1 MISLPRWSGGVTFLA
16 SPSRYG
22 IAVGA
27 AVVAA
32 LVRLA
37 LERAWGAHLPFITF
51 FPAIMVSAWLGGF
64 GPGLVTTAVSAT
76 TAFYFWL
83 VPVRS
88 FWISEPTDWLGLVV
102 FVSVGIV
109 ISAMNEVWRRGL
121 FALAES
127 EQRLAVTLASI
138 GDAVLT
144 TNNHG
149 RITRMNG
156 VAETL
161 TGWRAADAIGRPL
174 EEVFVVIDTHTPG
187 KAENPVRRVL
197 REGVVTS
204 LSNMLLASAD
214 GRTIPIDDSAAPIR
228 SDDGRTA
235 GAIMVFRDITERRR
249 SEDERNQRDLAARQL
264 AAIVES
270 SDDAIVSKDLE
281 STIRSWNRGAERI
294 FGYTAAEMI
303 GRSIR
308 VIIPDDR
315 WSEEDDVLR
324 QIRRGEKVDHFET
337 VRRRKDGSE
346 VPVSLTI
353 SPIYSPDGVVI
364 GASKIAR
371 DISERKQ
378 VEAERAQMLLREQ
391 HARTEVERASHVK
404 DDFLATLSHELR
416 TPLNAVLGYA
426 QLLTSAVLP
435 AERIPHAY
443 QAIQR
448 NAQAQAR
455 LVESL
460 LDLSRVL
467 AGKLELSVEDI
478 TLSTPLEAAVDAV
491 RPDAVRKGIVLDVS
505 PRARALSVSGDPVR
519 LQQVFWN
526 LLTNAIKFTPSGGRV
541 AVRAIPDG
549 PHARVEISDT
559 GCGIE
564 ADLLPYVFDR
574 FRQAKGEA
582 ARVSGGLGLGLA
594 LVREMVHAHGGTVSA
609 QSEGEGRG
617 STFTVRLPLAQTATL
632 GRSNVS
638 ETGRSTAVGGES
650 HADVLIVDDERD
662 AREMLSL
669 ILTTQGATV
678 RSVASASEALDA
690 MRHRRPDVVLAD
702 VGMPEEDGYSMMRRW
717 RALERE
723 LGYDRVPA
731 VAVTAFATTKDRDR
745 AVSAGFDWHVA
756 KPIDLDELGRVLGTA
771 AGFPRAPL
779 A

>member
-1 MISLPRWSGGVTFLA
+1 MI
-16 SPSRYG
+16 
-22 IAVGA
+22 
-27 AVVAA
+27 
-32 LVRLA
+32 
-37 LERAWGAHLPFITF
+37 
-51 FPAIMVSAWLGGF
+51 SAWLGGF
-64 GPGLVTTAVSAT
+64 GPGLVTTALSAI

-88 FWISEPTDWLGLVV
+88 FWISEPADWLGLAV
-102 FVSVGIV
+102 FVSVGVV

-121 FALAES
+121 LALAES
-127 EQRLAVTLASI
+127 EQRLSVTLASI
-138 GDAVLT
+138 GEAVLT
-144 TNNHG
+144 TDSQG
-149 RITRMNG
+149 RITRMNT

-161 TGWRAADAIGRPL
+161 TGWRAVDAIGRPL
-174 EEVFVVIDTHTPG
+174 DDVFVVIDAQTRA
-187 KAENPVRRVL
+187 KAGNPVRGVL
-197 REGVVTS
+197 NEGIVSS
-204 LSNMLLASAD
+204 LPNMLLVSAD

-228 SDDGRTA
+228 SDDGRMA
-235 GAIMVFRDITERRR
+235 GAIMVFRDVTERRR
-249 SEDERNQRDLAARQL
+249 SEEERNLRDLAAREL

-294 FGYTAAEMI
+294 FGYTAEEMI

-308 VIIPDDR
+308 VVIPDDR
-315 WSEEDDVLR
+315 WSEEDHVLR
-324 QIRRGEKVDHFET
+324 QLRRGEKVDHFET

-371 DISERKQ
+371 DISDRKQ
-378 VEAERAQMLLREQ
+378 VEAERAEMLLREQ
-391 HARTEVERASHVK
+391 HARTEVERASRLK

-426 QLLTSAVLP
+426 QLLTSGVLP
-435 AERIPHAY
+435 VERIPHAY

-491 RPDAVRKGIVLDVS
+491 RPDAARKGVVLDVS
-505 PRARALSVSGDPVR
+505 PRAKTLSVPGDPVR

-526 LLTNAIKFTPSGGRV
+526 LLTNAVKFTPSGGRV
-541 AVRAIPDG
+541 AVRAILDG

-559 GCGIE
+559 GCGIA

-594 LVREMVHAHGGTVSA
+594 LVREMIHAHGGTVSA

-617 STFTVRLPLAQTATL
+617 STFTITLPLARTATL
-632 GRSNVS
+632 GGSNVG
-638 ETGRSTAVGGES
+638 ETGRSTAAVGAEPP
-650 HADVLIVDDERD
+650 ADLLIVDDERD

-690 MRHRRPDVVLAD
+690 MRYRRPDVLLAD

-717 RALERE
+717 RALEGE

-731 VAVTAFATTKDRDR
+731 VAVTAYATAKDRDR
-745 AVSAGFDWHVA
+745 AVSAGFDWHIA
-756 KPIDLDELGRVLGTA
+756 KPIDLDELGRVLATA
-771 AGFPRAPL
+771 AGFPRMPL

>member
-1 MISLPRWSGGVTFLA
+1 
-16 SPSRYG
+16 
-22 IAVGA
+22 
-27 AVVAA
+27 
-32 LVRLA
+32 
-37 LERAWGAHLPFITF
+37 
-51 FPAIMVSAWLGGF
+51 
-64 GPGLVTTAVSAT
+64 
-76 TAFYFWL
+76 
-83 VPVRS
+83 
-88 FWISEPTDWLGLVV
+88 
-102 FVSVGIV
+102 
-109 ISAMNEVWRRGL
+109 
-121 FALAES
+121 
-127 EQRLAVTLASI
+127 LAVTLASI

-144 TNNHG
+144 TNNQG
-149 RITRMNG
+149 RITRMNA

-174 EEVFVVIDTHTPG
+174 EDVFVVIDIQTHG
-187 KAENPVRRVL
+187 KVENPVRRVL

-204 LSNMLLASAD
+204 LANMLLASAD

-228 SDDGRTA
+228 SDDGRMA

-249 SEDERNQRDLAARQL
+249 SEDARNQRDLSARQL

-281 STIRSWNRGAERI
+281 STIRSWNRGAEHI

-353 SPIYSPDGVVI
+353 SPIYSSDGVVI

-371 DISERKQ
+371 DISDRKQ
-378 VEAERAQMLLREQ
+378 VEAERAQMLLLEQ
-391 HARTEVERASHVK
+391 HARTEVERASRLK

-426 QLLTSAVLP
+426 QLLTSGALTV
-435 AERIPHAY
+435 ERIPHAY

-478 TLSTPLEAAVDAV
+478 TLSTPLEAAIDAV
-491 RPDAVRKGIVLDVS
+491 RPDAARKGIVLDVS
-505 PRARALSVSGDPVR
+505 PRARTLSVSGDPVR

-541 AVRAIPDG
+541 SVRAIPDG
-549 PHARVEISDT
+549 AYARVEISDT
-559 GCGIE
+559 GCGIAGE
-564 ADLLPYVFDR
+564 LLPYVFDR

-582 ARVSGGLGLGLA
+582 ARVGGGLGLGLA

-609 QSEGEGRG
+609 QSEGEGHG
-617 STFTVRLPLAQTATL
+617 STFTITLPLARPATL
-632 GRSNVS
+632 MGSNVG
-638 ETGRSTAVGGES
+638 ETGQSTVAVGGES
-650 HADVLIVDDERD
+650 PADVLIVDDERD

-669 ILTTQGATV
+669 ILATQGVTV
-678 RSVASASEALDA
+678 RSVASAPEALDA
-690 MRHRRPDVVLAD
+690 LRHRRPDVLLAD
-702 VGMPEEDGYSMMRRW
+702 LGMPEEDGYSMMRRW
-717 RALERE
+717 RVLERE
-723 LGYDRVPA
+723 LGYERVPA
-731 VAVTAFATTKDRDR
+731 VAVTAFASTRDRDR
-745 AVSAGFDWHVA
+745 AVSAGYDWHVA
-756 KPIDLDELGRVLGTA
+756 KPIDLDELGRVLATA
-771 AGFPRAPL
+771 AGFPRMPSA
-779 A
+779 

>member
-1 MISLPRWSGGVTFLA
+1 VISLPRWSGGVTFLA